1 MRRPC
6 KIGGVHAWS
15 IGDHLT
21 HRFNPELGTGR
32 VTAIEG
38 RVLVVH
44 FPQSGS
50 TLRLA
55 ANSDALRPATEPSRP
70 DERDACSSGSQRATS
85 TRPKT
90 S

>member
-15 IGDHLT
+15 VGDHLT

-44 FPQSGS
+44 FPQSGA

-55 ANSDALRPATEPSRP
+55 ANSDALVPDGGAVASRTIA
-70 DERDACSSGSQRATS
+70 RCSSGWPPATS